1 MNMKRMSLLRS
12 RLALPLLVGVG
23 GVCALLAVREARAG
37 FSLKV
42 TPIPIVISDGATST
56 MAEVGNESDE
66 ALRVQGQ
73 GFDWSQDKDGKDVLN
88 VSGEILIFPSILTIQ
103 PHSSRKVRIGTQG
116 GYAAN
121 EKTFRVI
128 FAEIPPDFT
137 PVDGGGE
144 LVKVVAKVSV
154 PLFVKPPG
162 ATGAIK
168 VDSATVTKDKVHVVV
183 RDTGNA
189 HALVERLRIE
199 ALGEGG
205 KALSS
210 GETAGWYL
218 LPGQPH
224 PFDIDLATAG
234 VNCAKAKQLV
244 VTAIS
249 RESGTSST
257 VIDNPACAT
266 P

>member
-1 MNMKRMSLLRS
+1 MKRSFLHRSLASL
-12 RLALPLLVGVG
+12 
-23 GVCALLAVREARAG
+23 ALLAAGGLLVSPSARAG
-37 FSLKV
+37 FALKV
-42 TPIPIVISDGATST
+42 TPIPVVISDGATST
-56 MAEVGNESDE
+56 MAEIGNESDDP
-66 ALRVQGQ
+66 LRVQGQ
-73 GFDWSQDKDGKDVLN
+73 GFDWTQDASGKDTLN
-88 VSGEILIFPSILTIQ
+88 PSSEILIFPSILTIQ
-103 PHSSRKVRIGTQG
+103 PHTSRKVRIGTQG
-116 GYAAN
+116 GYGAS

-162 ATGAIK
+162 ASGAIK
-168 VDSATVTKDKVHVVV
+168 IDSATVTKDKVHLVV
-183 RDTGNA
+183 RDTGTA
-189 HALVERLRIE
+189 HALVEKLRIE
-199 ALGEGG
+199 AMGDGG

-210 GETAGWYL
+210 GEAAGWYV
-218 LPGQPH
+218 LPGQTH
-224 PFDIDLATAG
+224 PFDVELAQAG

-249 RESGTSST
+249 RESGTSSS